1 MGADNLLGLIEEL
14 LQKLIQILIALDLG
28 YSVPNHNGAP
38 QTTPCHLK
46 MTKSKKNQN
55 TEKQSGYLSAQ
66 FTKIDLF
73 SKTCHDSPVRPT
85 SKVDIDSESSA
96 QKLLWVLY
104 DHQ

>member
-1 MGADNLLGLIEEL
+1 MGAGNLLGLIEEL
-14 LQKLIQILIALDLG
+14 LQKLIQILIALDLA
-28 YSVPNHNGAP
+28 YSVPNHNEAP

-46 MTKSKKNQN
+46 MTKSKKNQY
-55 TEKQSGYLSAQ
+55 TKKQSGCLSAQ
-66 FTKIDLF
+66 FPKIDPF

-85 SKVDIDSESSA
+85 TKVDIDSESST